1 MARYFNPAKSSSRFK
16 AIGTLVWLALI
27 VLSASPCMA
36 EERDPRWNFKGW
48 TPSMAL
54 ALGIHSTDME
64 GFVLATDSSG
74 TPIRD
79 PQNSEDYAVT
89 PLARISLGVET
100 PELPGIPGKIRL
112 FGSVDYF
119 VTFPPDRKIAGEG
132 NPTGFL
138 VRPGF
143 LDPPEESIEGQGSE
157 TAVQT
162 NRSAYG
168 LTGGMSIPF
177 EIGGVRFH
185 VKPGVS
191 WMRYQWDIRG
201 LVLRAIKAKSPF
213 LPPSREFRGVELRA
227 RGKLYSHGVGPY
239 LAIELEP
246 DPWGPILVSAFVEAA
261 YYRALGDR
269 DTNFSTSETLSG
281 SNLPPDTYTGRW
293 GIKVDEG
300 FWRAAVGIRI
310 YLAAD

>member
-27 VLSASPCMA
+27 AMSASPCMA
-36 EERDPRWNFKGW
+36 EERDPRWNYKGW
-48 TPSMAL
+48 TPSMSL

-74 TPIRD
+74 TPIRP

-100 PELPGIPGKIRL
+100 PELPGVPGHIRL

-119 VTFPPDRKIAGEG
+119 VTFPPDRKIASEG
-132 NPTGFL
+132 SPTGFF

-143 LDPPEESIEGQGSE
+143 SNPPEASIEGQGSE
-157 TAVQT
+157 TRVET

-168 LTGGMSIPF
+168 LTGGMSIPV
-177 EIGGVRFH
+177 EIAGIRFH

-191 WMRYQWDIRG
+191 WMRYQWNIEG
-201 LVLRAIKAKSPF
+201 LVLRAIK
-213 LPPSREFRGVELRA
+213 PPTFGRQFRGVELRA

-246 DPWGPILVSAFVEAA
+246 DPWGPILVSAFVEGA
-261 YYRALGDR
+261 YYRALGNR
-269 DTNFSTSETLSG
+269 DTDFSTSETYSG
-281 SNLPPDTYTGRW
+281 QNLPTDTYTGRW
-293 GIKVDEG
+293 GIRVDDA